1 MRKTGDS
8 TRIDIGRWHRAVDGT
23 RLTLIGHGEP
33 IALAWST
40 PDTIRADTSGSAR
53 LASTIA
59 LPLVRTSSPAA
70 ETATLRLTGRYLY
83 YADAG
88 RFRPC
93 RTGIDMRVAQEEANA
108 RLERAYL
115 EAGTAPQSRVRVTV
129 DGRFE
134 QRPRIDSPGRE
145 DVLVVDRV
153 VRVDPEGR
161 CEREDAS
168 LTGTTWRLVQLGDRL
183 LSFDAPEATLRLTAS
198 DSTVAGTGG
207 CNRFGGRYRL
217 DDPARVSFSGIAATK
232 RLCEEATMQVEEGLL
247 RALHEAN
254 RFRVVHQ
261 SLELFRGDTRL
272 ARLRQEGEE

>member
-1 MRKTGDS
+1 VRTTGDS

-23 RLTLIGHGEP
+23 RLTLIGRGEP
-33 IALAWST
+33 MAFSWST

-53 LASTIA
+53 LVSTIA

-93 RTGIDMRVAQEEANA
+93 RTGIDMRVAQEVANA

-115 EAGTAPQSRVRVTV
+115 EARTAPQSRVRVTV

-145 DVLVVDRV
+145 DVLVVERV

-183 LSFDAPEATLRLTAS
+183 LSPAAPEATLRLTAS

-232 RLCEEATMQVEEGLL
+232 RLCEKATMQVEEGLL
-247 RALHEAN
+247 GALHEAD

>member
-1 MRKTGDS
+1 M
-8 TRIDIGRWHRAVDGT
+8 
-23 RLTLIGHGEP
+23 
-33 IALAWST
+33 ALAWST

-53 LASTIA
+53 LVSTIA

-93 RTGIDMRVAQEEANA
+93 RTGIDMRVAQEVANA

-115 EAGTAPQSRVRVTV
+115 EARTAPQSRVRVTV

-145 DVLVVDRV
+145 DVLVVERV

-183 LSFDAPEATLRLTAS
+183 LSFDAPEATLRLTES

-217 DDPARVSFSGIAATK
+217 DGASQVRFSRLASTK
-232 RLCEEATMQVEEGLL
+232 RLCEERTMRVEERFLDAL
-247 RALHEAN
+247 QRAE
-254 RFRVVHQ
+254 RYRVAHR
-261 SLELFRGDTRL
+261 SLELFRGDARL
-272 ARLRQEGEE
+272 AHLQKEGEE